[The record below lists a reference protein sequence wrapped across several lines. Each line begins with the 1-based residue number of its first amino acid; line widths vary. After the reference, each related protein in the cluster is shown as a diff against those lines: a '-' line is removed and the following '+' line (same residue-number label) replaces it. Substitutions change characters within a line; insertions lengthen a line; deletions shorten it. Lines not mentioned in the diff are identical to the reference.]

1 MTAPA
6 TLPPRALTEVA
17 CTLSM
22 TASEVRIDCETREEA
37 EEVFDWLEANVGS
50 AAAEEASKAPS
61 AELGET
67 MGTLEES
74 VANLAVDALLAVSNW
89 SKYNEYQA
97 DEVIYQA
104 EKMASVCK
112 QLIALAK
119 REV

>member
-6 TLPPRALTEVA
+6 SLPPRALTEVA

-37 EEVFDWLEANVGS
+37 EEVFDWLEAHVGS
-50 AAAEEASKAPS
+50 AAAVEASNVPS
-61 AELGET
+61 AELV
-67 MGTLEES
+67 GTLEES

-89 SKYNEYQA
+89 SKYNEDQA